1 MKKMSGILSCVA
13 LILLGVG
20 STSWGGSFDKS
31 EYAARRLRLM
41 EKIPDGVAVILGAM
55 PHDGGLGYRQNNDF
69 MYFTGV
75 EIPNAVL
82 VMDGTNKESLLFF
95 SITER
100 EADGEAID
108 LELVRNPQEVTG
120 IERVLERNRFSSYL
134 NRYSNRPG
142 VIYTKFKPEELY
154 RENSNE
160 KFTAQQRT
168 MTLNPWDGRLT
179 RELQF
184 VHKLKERYPHA
195 TVKDCS
201 PIIWNLRKI
210 KSTAEIDV
218 MRKAGQIG
226 TKAHRAFIQSTRV
239 DVKENEL
246 AALFEYVCK
255 KEGADD
261 LAFNTIIMSDKN
273 HAYGHYHKHDRVLQ
287 DGDFLILDAGADY
300 DHYKIDFSSSIPAN
314 GVFSPRQRELYELA
328 NEVREICL
336 RTYRPGI
343 TFTEVGKK
351 VEAYLIERG
360 IDLSDPSNRNFRG
373 IVRWGGYNHPVGMA
387 VHDVMGSMTGPEEV
401 LQPGFVFACDIQIP
415 KPEEKMGIRLE
426 DTVVIT
432 ENGCEVL
439 SSGIPRAIEEI
450 EALMKKDGMI
460 QILRKANEH

>member
-1 MKKMSGILSCVA
+1 MKKIIFCFGLG
-13 LILLGVG
+13 LLGMS
-20 STSWGGSFDKS
+20 STLWGGSFDKS
-31 EYAARRLRLM
+31 EYAARRLRMM
-41 EKIPDGVAVILGAM
+41 EKIPDGVAVILGATA
-55 PHDGGLGYRQNNDF
+55 HDGGLGYRQNNDF
-69 MYFTGV
+69 YYFTGV

-82 VMDGTNKESLLFF
+82 IMDGTKKESLLFF

-100 EADGEAID
+100 EADGEGID

-120 IERVLERNRFSSYL
+120 IERVFARDRFSSYL
-134 NRYSNRPG
+134 NRFSNRPG
-142 VIYTKFKPEELY
+142 VIYTPFKPEELF
-154 RENSNE
+154 RETSNE
-160 KFTAQQRT
+160 KFNALQTT

-184 VHKLKERYPHA
+184 VHKLRERYPHA

-201 PIIWNLRKI
+201 PIIWNQRKI
-210 KSTAEIDV
+210 KSPAEIAV
-218 MRKAGQIG
+218 MRKAGEIG
-226 TKAHRAFIQSTRV
+226 TKAHVAFIQSTRAG
-239 DVKENEL
+239 VKEKEL

-261 LAFNTIIMSDKN
+261 LAFNTIIMSGKN

-300 DHYKIDFSSSIPAN
+300 DHYKVDFSSSIPAN
-314 GVFSPRQRELYELA
+314 GKFSPRQRELYELA
-328 NEVREICL
+328 NEVRKICL

-343 TFTEVGKK
+343 TFKDVGKK
-351 VEAYLIERG
+351 VEAYLVDRG

-387 VHDVMGSMTGPEEV
+387 VHDVMGSMTGPAEV
-401 LQPGFVFACDIQIP
+401 LQPGFAFACDIQIP

-439 SSGIPRAIEEI
+439 SSAIPRAVGEI
-450 EALMKKDGMI
+450 EALMKGDGVI
-460 QILRKANEH
+460 QVLKKANKY